1 MPEYQYTIKDNTVS
15 VIEHESELTVLD
27 FGNWQSERIIY
38 YRSLLAH
45 KRDMEYAEAY
55 LKQMFFDECTSLIDG
70 SLINSSIQIL
80 IKCFSNPSGKGRHKL
95 DETKVFR
102 IFAKKI
108 GEEDLTTQFSQF
120 YTARNK
126 VISHD
131 QLNFSENIIGLVVNP
146 TTGIAEDVAEI
157 TVRIGYLY
165 KQNQELL
172 LKMVHI
178 VLKYLDEQIM
188 GVRQTL
194 LKEYNGL
201 TEKPDLNNIRCES
214 IPMAT
219 AW

>member
-1 MPEYQYTIKDNTVS
+1 MPKYQYTIKDNTVS
-15 VIEHESELTVLD
+15 VIEHENELTVLD
-27 FGNWQSERIIY
+27 FGNWKNERISY

-55 LKQMFFDECTSLIDG
+55 LNQMFFGESTSLIDG
-70 SLINSSIQIL
+70 ALINSSIQIL
-80 IKCFSNPSGKGRHKL
+80 VKCFSNPSGKGRHKL

-102 IFAKKI
+102 TFAKKI
-108 GEEDLTTQFSQF
+108 GEEDLTRQFSQF

-131 QLNFSENIIGLVVNP
+131 QLNFYENVIGLVVNP
-146 TTGIAEDVAEI
+146 ANGIAEDIAEI
-157 TVRIGYLY
+157 TIRTGYLY

-178 VLKYLDEQIM
+178 VLKYLDDQIM
-188 GVRQTL
+188 GLKQSL

-201 TEKPDLNNIRCES
+201 AEKPNMDQVFCENI
-214 IPMAT
+214 PVAT

>member
-1 MPEYQYTIKDNTVS
+1 MPKYRYTIKDNTVS

-27 FGNWQSERIIY
+27 FGNWESERIIY

-55 LKQMFFDECTSLIDG
+55 LNQTSLIDG

-102 IFAKKI
+102 TFAKKI
-108 GEEDLTTQFSQF
+108 GEEDLTRQFSQF

-131 QLNFSENIIGLVVNP
+131 QLNFSENVIGLVVNP

-157 TVRIGYLY
+157 TVRTGYLY

-178 VLKYLDEQIM
+178 VLKYLDDQIM
-188 GVRQTL
+188 GLKQTL

>member
-1 MPEYQYTIKDNTVS
+1 M
-15 VIEHESELTVLD
+15 
-27 FGNWQSERIIY
+27 
-38 YRSLLAH
+38 
-45 KRDMEYAEAY
+45 
-55 LKQMFFDECTSLIDG
+55 
-70 SLINSSIQIL
+70 
-80 IKCFSNPSGKGRHKL
+80 
-95 DETKVFR
+95 
-102 IFAKKI
+102 
-108 GEEDLTTQFSQF
+108 
-120 YTARNK
+120 
-126 VISHD
+126 ISHD